1 MDSQE
6 MQRVYGDSHTL
17 DRPGVDE
24 PTVRT
29 AQSRRA
35 RPAHPLDDPAVVD
48 AAMRQGWGN

>member
-6 MQRVYGDSHTL
+6 LQRVYGDSHTL
-17 DRPGVDE
+17 DRPDVND

-29 AQSRRA
+29 PRRRE

-48 AAMRQGWGN
+48 TATRQGWGN